1 MNIKTK
7 KEKNE
12 SVVKSLKV
20 TRAHQFEDGSISI
33 DMVVNDVAIYNATLR
48 DSKNGMF
55 VSFPSRKGKD
65 GKYYSY
71 VKVNF
76 TEEDVKQIIDQVEEL

>member
-1 MNIKTK
+1 MKVNTK
-7 KEKNE
+7 KTETAKKE
-12 SVVKSLKV
+12 IKV

-33 DMVVNDVAIYNATLR
+33 DLEVNGVSIYNTTLR
-48 DSKNGMF
+48 EGKNGTF

-71 VKVNF
+71 VFVKLS
-76 TEEDVKQIIDQVEEL
+76 EEDIQSIIEQVEEL

>member
-1 MNIKTK
+1 MEIKTK
-7 KEKNE
+7 KEKKE

-20 TRAHQFEDGSISI
+20 TRAHQFDDGSISI
-33 DMVVNDVAIYNATLR
+33 DLVVNDVAIYNATLR
-48 DSKNGMF
+48 DGKNGMF

-71 VKVNF
+71 VKVELTADNI
-76 TEEDVKQIIDQVEEL
+76 KQIIEQVEEL